1 VIIKAAI
8 RNGANRNE
16 VSVSTDG
23 NAKSLQIPGKT
34 EARGSLVN
42 GGELLF
48 LSLATCFCN
57 DIYREAARRKMEIE
71 FVTVEVSGNF
81 GKEGEPASNIVYS
94 VKIDAPKSTPQEI
107 TDLINQVDKVAEV
120 HNTLRTG
127 VNVELKS

>member
-1 VIIKAAI
+1 MVIKAEI
-8 RNGANRNE
+8 CNGASRNE

-23 NAKSLQIPGKT
+23 STKSLQIPGKT
-34 EARGSLVN
+34 EGRGSLVN

-71 FVTVEVSGNF
+71 LVTVEVSGNF

-94 VKIDAPKSTPQEI
+94 VKVDAPKSTPQEI
-107 TDLINQVDKVAEV
+107 ADLINQVDNLAEV
-120 HNTLRTG
+120 HNTLRRG
-127 VNVELKS
+127 VNVELKR